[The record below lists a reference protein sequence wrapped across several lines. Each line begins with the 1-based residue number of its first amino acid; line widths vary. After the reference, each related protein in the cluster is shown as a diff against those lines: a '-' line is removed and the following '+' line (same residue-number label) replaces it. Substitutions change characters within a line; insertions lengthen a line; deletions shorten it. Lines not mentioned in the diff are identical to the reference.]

1 MPSASRYEIVG
12 TIATGDFATVY
23 RARDR
28 ELGREVAV
36 KQIHQQF
43 LGDPRQL
50 ERYWR
55 EAQLLASLQ
64 HPNILTIYDVVRTRG
79 WLILELMRGSLQRS
93 AETGPIDLDF
103 LRAVLASGLNALH
116 FLHTNGIIH
125 GDIKPSNMLISFQN
139 VVKLG
144 DFGLARRASSEQGSL
159 LKGTTKYMAPELVT
173 NQFGPIGPAS
183 DLYSLGFSAYELLCG
198 PQFESL
204 FPGLATYGRD
214 RQIAWLMWHA
224 APDRHLPEIHKVL
237 EGVPPDLTR
246 VIQRLVIKDQSQ
258 RYRTAQEV
266 LYELHAPP
274 VTVVPPPR
282 PDQAVG
288 LSPEEARKKRMLRVT
303 AIVAMVFSLALSVA
317 ILLMPTG
324 TSPPAETAAGPQPAW
339 GTIRSIYPDERS
351 LALESGEDGALR
363 EIFFK
368 PGDEFYVNDNRA
380 LLRDLQAG
388 DRASVEV
395 LRDEAGNRKTI
406 LRATRPEIAEG
417 QIQSVE
423 PDVGLLTVAVSGQ
436 ESPLLVRVP
445 ATAEITFNGK
455 ENLDGK
461 PISLADLR
469 PEDRITLHHV
479 GEETGRAAT
488 AVEAQR
494 VVTLEGTL
502 RDLNA
507 QKRLLTVAEGE
518 GSGAKVTTLP
528 LAAQCEVTINDLRFL
543 DQRLLKPSDLR
554 PGDRVTVAHDT
565 QVVRVDAYRVLGQA
579 GVVQAVQEPART
591 IQVLLEDEQRSAAF
605 LIGPKTKITL
615 GGEEV
620 ELTDLRPGDQVDIA
634 HDSPDAR
641 NPEVLSLAARRPADP
656 SRWAIVVGVQD
667 YEDQSLSRLEH
678 TAADARLVEEM
689 LVKRHAVP
697 KDQVLTLVDPSL
709 VRMEQ
714 GIANLLDRVG
724 PDGRLVVYFAG
735 HAYLDDQGKVFLAPK
750 NFDLK
755 RIDAS
760 GMRLQ
765 SLVDRL
771 EQSQAKEKLLLLDTA
786 HAGSG
791 PDLAKQPSAAEMVE
805 TLDAPPGR
813 APLRTVTV
821 IAGSSPSQRGQVLP
835 ERQQGL
841 FAAAVAEGFSGRGDA
856 NRDSRLEP
864 TELHAFLSQ
873 SMAAAGKTLP
883 QPQTPK
889 LFLPDDRPPRLT
901 EDAKTAIRKLA
912 SYLQQ
917 DRIDLDAVK
926 LDYETARQL
935 SGKEAEPHMVYAMV
949 LLKARE
955 RTEAI
960 RRFEQIK
967 LEHPEQFLASQ
978 AIAWLQFDRRSYQ
991 AGVEELVQLVKRL
1004 PPPRRPSE
1012 PFPEDL
1018 RQVLRWIGMLREY
1031 AAGTAE
1037 EGRRPPEQTLTQLD
1051 SAAASLGVDASQ
1063 QYQQGRDVALG
1074 VLQDFDKRIAAAGD
1088 DATLSK
1094 LRVER
1099 RQIGHYAPFPFDDAT
1114 RRVLGGLDQ

>member
-64 HPNILTIYDVVRTRG
+64 HPNILTIYDVVRPRG

-93 AETGPIDLDF
+93 AEAGPIDLDF
-103 LRAVLASGLNALH
+103 LRAVLASSLNALH

-237 EGVPPDLTR
+237 EGVPPDLAR
-246 VIQRLVIKDQSQ
+246 VIQRLVAKDQSQ

-274 VTVVPPPR
+274 VAVAPPPKS
-282 PDQAVG
+282 DEAAG
-288 LSPEEARKKRMLRVT
+288 LTSEEARKKRMLRVT
-303 AIVAMVFSLALSVA
+303 AIVAMVFSLVLSAA
-317 ILLMPTG
+317 ILLMPSG
-324 TSPPAETAAGPQPAW
+324 SSPPPETAAVTQPAW

-388 DRASVEV
+388 DRATVEV
-395 LRDEAGNRKTI
+395 LRDETGNRKTI
-406 LRATRPEIAEG
+406 LRATRPETAEG
-417 QIQSVE
+417 QIVSVDPE
-423 PDVGLLTVAVSGQ
+423 MGLLTAAVSQQ

-445 ATAEITFNGK
+445 ATAKITFNGK
-455 ENLDGK
+455 EDLDGET
-461 PISLADLR
+461 ITLADLR
-469 PEDRITLHHV
+469 PDDRVTLYHV

-488 AVEAQR
+488 AVEVQR

-518 GSGAKVTTLP
+518 GTDARVTTLP
-528 LAAQCEVTINDLRFL
+528 LAAGCEVTINDLRFL

-554 PGDRVTVAHDT
+554 PGDRVSVAHDT

-579 GVVQAVQEPART
+579 GVIQAVQESART
-591 IQVLLEDEQRSAAF
+591 VQVRLEGDQRPATF
-605 LIGPKTKITL
+605 LIGPTTKITL

-620 ELTDLRPGDQVDIA
+620 ELADLRPGDQVDIA

-641 NPEVLSLAARRPADP
+641 NPEVLSLSARRPPDP

-667 YEDQSLSRLEH
+667 YEDQSLSLLEH
-678 TAADARLVEEM
+678 TAADAKLVEEV

-697 KDQVLTLVDPSL
+697 KDQTLALVDPSL

-724 PDGRLVVYFAG
+724 PDDRLVVYFSG
-735 HAYLDDQGKVFLAPK
+735 HAYQDDQGDVFLAPK

-771 EQSQAKEKLLLLDTA
+771 EQCPAKEKLLLLDTA
-786 HAGSG
+786 HAGTG

-805 TLDAPPGR
+805 TLNAPPGR

-821 IAGSSPSQRGQVLP
+821 IAGSSHGQRGQVLP

-841 FAAAVAEGFSGRGDA
+841 FAAAVVEGFSGRGDA

-873 SMAAAGKTLP
+873 SMALAGKALP
-883 QPQTPK
+883 QPQNPK

-901 EDAKTAIRKLA
+901 EDAKTAIRKLV

-926 LDYETARQL
+926 LDYDTARQL
-935 SGKEAEPHMVYAMV
+935 AEKEVEPHLVYTLV

-967 LEHPEQFLASQ
+967 LEYPQQFLASQ

-1004 PPPRRPSE
+1004 PPPKQPSD
-1012 PFPEDL
+1012 PLPDDL
-1018 RQVLRWIGMLREY
+1018 RQVFRWVGMLREY

-1037 EGRRPPEQTLTQLD
+1037 EGRRPPEQVFAQLD
-1051 SAAASLGVDASQ
+1051 SAVAALGDDATQS
-1063 QYQQGRDVALG
+1063 YQQGRGDSRDVME
-1074 VLQDFDKRIAAAGD
+1074 DFDKKIAAASD
-1088 DATLSK
+1088 DVTLSK

-1099 RQIGHYAPFPFDDAT
+1099 RQIGYYATFPFDEAT
-1114 RRVLGGLDQ
+1114 QRILDGLDQ